1 MDDAVRKSCEYDLLH
16 LVYLLD
22 ILELGGDVFLGSQSV
37 EPLETLSAASTAAA
51 PPLPLLTPSSPDDEK
66 VVSGMPNSSSC
77 RSKSEI

>member
-16 LVYLLD
+16 LAYLLD

-37 EPLETLSAASTAAA
+37 EPLETLSAAAA

>member
-37 EPLETLSAASTAAA
+37 EPLETLSAAAA